1 VAREG
6 TFDPM
11 PDWVSS
17 LPAILSALLVLAHI
31 TVCVLALGVLPRNRK
46 PSTGMAWLIL
56 ILAVPYFGILA
67 FLLFGSTTVGKRRRA
82 EQAEVNSR
90 ILEARPLADLEGDP
104 AGKDHQ
110 GRLAGFVR
118 LNRNLSALP
127 MTRGNSVELL
137 SDYAGCVEAMRLEVE
152 GAREFVHVQFYI
164 SAWDHV
170 TSAFFESLVRATERG
185 VTVRFLFDHLGS
197 RGIPGYKQFVERLRD
212 TGIAWAPML
221 PIHPLK
227 GELRRP
233 DLRNHRK
240 ILVVDGRVAF
250 SGSLNL
256 IEPSYNKPKN
266 QKLGREWVELMARV
280 EGPAVREL
288 GVVFATDWFS
298 ETGEDIRQTLGP
310 AASGPSESAE
320 ATSGPGAVRDVGC
333 QVVPSGPGF
342 VTENNLRLF
351 NSLLYSARDRLSLT
365 SPYFVPDESLLYAVT
380 TAAQRGVDV
389 ELFVSA
395 TADQFMVA
403 HAQRSYYEALLTAG
417 VRIWLYPE
425 PNVLH
430 AKHFSVDDAVAVVGT
445 SNMDMRSFALNYEV
459 VMMLTGS
466 AIVDR
471 IRQVE
476 DEYRSLSTELR
487 LEDWQG
493 RSWRSSY
500 VDNLMRL
507 TAALQ

>member
-1 VAREG
+1 
-6 TFDPM
+6 M
-11 PDWVSS
+11 PDWTTS
-17 LPAILSALLVLAHI
+17 LPAIFSAILVGVHFV
-31 TVCVLALGVLPRNRK
+31 VCVLALGVLPRNRK

-56 ILAVPYFGILA
+56 IIGVPYFGILA

-82 EQAEVNSR
+82 EQAEVNAR
-90 ILEARPLADLEGDP
+90 IMAARPLADLEPD
-104 AGKDHQ
+104 AGVD
-110 GRLAGFVR
+110 GAPSALDGLDGFVR

-185 VTVRFLFDHLGS
+185 VSVRFLFDHLGS
-197 RGIPGYKQFVERLRD
+197 RGIPGYKQFVERLRG
-212 TGIAWAPML
+212 TGIVWAPML

-298 ETGEDIRQTLGP
+298 ETGEDLAETLRPTAPGP
-310 AASGPSESAE
+310 FESAE
-320 ATSGPGAVRDVGC
+320 SPSGSGAVRDVGC
-333 QVVPSGPGF
+333 QVVPSGPGY

-365 SPYFVPDESLLYAVT
+365 SPLLRPGRVAAVRRHHRCPARGRCGVVRERDGRPVHGRARAAVLLRGPADGRRPDLAVSG
-380 TAAQRGVDV
+380 AQRP
-389 ELFVSA
+389 A
-395 TADQFMVA
+395 
-403 HAQRSYYEALLTAG
+403 REALL
-417 VRIWLYPE
+417 R
-425 PNVLH
+425 
-430 AKHFSVDDAVAVVGT
+430 
-445 SNMDMRSFALNYEV
+445 R
-459 VMMLTGS
+459 
-466 AIVDR
+466 
-471 IRQVE
+471 
-476 DEYRSLSTELR
+476 
-487 LEDWQG
+487 
-493 RSWRSSY
+493 
-500 VDNLMRL
+500 
-507 TAALQ
+507 